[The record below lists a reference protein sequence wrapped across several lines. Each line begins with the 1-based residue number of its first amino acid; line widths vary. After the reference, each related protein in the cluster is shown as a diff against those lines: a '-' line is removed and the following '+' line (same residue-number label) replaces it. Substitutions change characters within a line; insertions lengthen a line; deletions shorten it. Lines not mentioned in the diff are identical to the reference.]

1 MSNHLE
7 EQTEEPKKTPAVVP
21 QNSIGGTSGVAF
33 GVLCV
38 WLAGYF
44 GVKMSAEVGAVVGSI
59 FFTVGVCIWEMGF
72 IGVFKALIKGRKNV

>member
-1 MSNHLE
+1 MSNQEHE
-7 EQTEEPKKTPAVVP
+7 TEQAKPVSP
-21 QNSIGGTSGVAF
+21 QQTIGGTSGVAF

-72 IGVFKALIKGRKNV
+72 IGVGKALIKGRRNV